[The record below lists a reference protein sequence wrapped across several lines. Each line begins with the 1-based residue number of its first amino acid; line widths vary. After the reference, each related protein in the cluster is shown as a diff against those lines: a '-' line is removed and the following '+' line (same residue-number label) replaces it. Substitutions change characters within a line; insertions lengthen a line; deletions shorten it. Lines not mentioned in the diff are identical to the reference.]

1 MLKQE
6 LEEYYIPFQCMII
19 SNINSF
25 NIDGVTT
32 AQYNVLDILDKRGA
46 KTTKELAEIRG
57 ISQAGMSKLTKRLL
71 EKKYIIQKRRETDRR
86 NYDILITEE
95 GKAFLSRSEKF
106 RNKIMNLIENTL
118 TENEKQCFAKLCKKI
133 TDSYANEYGK

>member
-1 MLKQE
+1 MPRKK
-6 LEEYYIPFQCMII
+6 LEEYYVPFQCMII

-25 NIDGVTT
+25 NIEGVTT
-32 AQYNVLDILDKRGA
+32 AQYNVLDILDKQGS

-71 EKKYIIQKRRETDRR
+71 EKEYINQERRETDRR
-86 NYDILITEE
+86 NYDILITQT
-95 GKAFLSRSEKF
+95 GKDFLLRSEKF

-118 TENEKQCFAKLCKKI
+118 TEEELDCFVKLCKKI
-133 TDSYANEYGK
+133 TDSYVEK

>member
-1 MLKQE
+1 MPKKE

-32 AQYNVLDILDKRGA
+32 AQYNVLDILDKQGP

-57 ISQAGMSKLTKRLL
+57 ISQPGMSKLTKRLL
-71 EKKYIIQKRRETDRR
+71 EKEYIIQQRRKTDRR
-86 NYDILITEE
+86 NYDILITQA
-95 GKAFLSRSEKF
+95 GKDFLVRSEKF
-106 RNKIMNLIENTL
+106 RNKIMDLIENTL
-118 TENEKQCFAKLCKKI
+118 TEKEMDCFVKMCKKI
-133 TDSYANEYGK
+133 TDSYVEE

>member
-1 MLKQE
+1 MPKKE

-32 AQYNVLDILDKRGA
+32 AQYNVLDILDKQGP

-57 ISQAGMSKLTKRLL
+57 ISQPGMSKLTKRLL
-71 EKKYIIQKRRETDRR
+71 EKEYITQQRRKTDRR
-86 NYDILITEE
+86 NYDILITQA
-95 GKAFLSRSEKF
+95 GKDFLIRSEKF
-106 RNKIMNLIENTL
+106 RNKIMDLIENTL
-118 TENEKQCFAKLCKKI
+118 TEKEMDCFVKICKKI
-133 TDSYANEYGK
+133 TDSYVEE

>member
-1 MLKQE
+1 MPRKK
-6 LEEYYIPFQCMII
+6 LEEYYVPFQCMII

-32 AQYNVLDILDKRGA
+32 AQYNVLDILDKQGS

-71 EKKYIIQKRRETDRR
+71 EKEYINQERRETDRR
-86 NYDILITEE
+86 NYDILITQT
-95 GKAFLSRSEKF
+95 GKDFLVRSEKF

-118 TENEKQCFAKLCKKI
+118 TEEELDCFVKLCKKI
-133 TDSYANEYGK
+133 TDSYVEK

>member
-1 MLKQE
+1 MPKKE

-32 AQYNVLDILDKRGA
+32 AQYNVLDILDKQGP

-57 ISQAGMSKLTKRLL
+57 ISQPGMSKLTKRLL
-71 EKKYIIQKRRETDRR
+71 EKEYIVQQRRKIDRR
-86 NYDILITEE
+86 NYDILITKA
-95 GKAFLSRSEKF
+95 GKDFLVRSEKF
-106 RNKIMNLIENTL
+106 RNKIMDLIENTL
-118 TENEKQCFAKLCKKI
+118 TEKEMDCFVRMCKKI
-133 TDSYANEYGK
+133 TDSYVEE